1 LPDSLPRLP
10 GMDVAAR
17 YLPARAE
24 ARVGGDWYD
33 AIDLGDGRLAVT
45 IGDVAGHGIQAAA
58 LMGRLRDALRVSALD
73 GAGAAEATER
83 VDRLLLSQT
92 DEDYAIATSLVLILD
107 QGGEHVDLSS
117 AGHLPPLVVR
127 PDGST
132 AYL

>member
-1 LPDSLPRLP
+1 TSPARLSEREHPIAETLQLSRLPDSLPRRP

-58 LMGRLRDALRVSALD
+58 LMGRLRGALRAAALD
-73 GAGAAEATER
+73 SATAAHAT
-83 VDRLLLSQT
+83 
-92 DEDYAIATSLVLILD
+92 
-107 QGGEHVDLSS
+107 
-117 AGHLPPLVVR
+117 
-127 PDGST
+127 
-132 AYL
+132 